1 MDLTHFSDILR
12 MQLLRRHGGIWMDA
26 TVLLPAKDIS
36 AFVPPGVRF
45 WTCRHR
51 PTNHNVAR
59 GGWTSFLLACGKGC
73 VLPAVVA
80 DLHLA
85 YWSRN
90 RRLIDYLLLDY
101 CFAVARRHVPAVAE
115 LVESVPPTAMGPLG
129 RCLTEPFDPAE
140 WERFCRDYDFH
151 KLSYKTPPRRFTP
164 DGRKTYYGHVLE
176 LFLDEVPQ
184 PEKTERK

>member
-1 MDLTHFSDILR
+1 MDE
-12 MQLLRRHGGIWMDA
+12 
-26 TVLLPAKDIS
+26 LPAGLREGLRP
-36 AFVPPGVRF
+36 ARRRRGPAPG
-45 WTCRHR
+45 
-51 PTNHNVAR
+51 
-59 GGWTSFLLACGKGC
+59 LLEPQPEA
-73 VLPAVVA
+73 L
-80 DLHLA
+80 
-85 YWSRN
+85 
-90 RRLIDYLLLDY
+90 DYLLLDY